1 MKTWIIV
8 VALALS
14 YAISGGYTWALA
26 SAPQKPLPVR
36 SATYCAQHGGY
47 SLACVISGKAGGAE

>member
-36 SATYCAQHGGY
+36 STAYCAQHGGR
-47 SLACVISGKAGGAE
+47 SLACVLNGKA